1 MKFVHAHNKQCANGK
16 YLYMQRH
23 KMCLHWPHTHKGP
36 YSKYSKEVL
45 GHNMA
50 AHVDR
55 TKFQLFIIIAE

>member
-36 YSKYSKEVL
+36 YSKYAKEVL
-45 GHNMA
+45 GHN
-50 AHVDR
+50 VDR